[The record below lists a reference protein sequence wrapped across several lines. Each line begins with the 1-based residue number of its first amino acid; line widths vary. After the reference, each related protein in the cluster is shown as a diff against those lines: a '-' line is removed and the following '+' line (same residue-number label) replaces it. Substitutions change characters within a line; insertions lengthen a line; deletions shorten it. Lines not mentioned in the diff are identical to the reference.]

1 MNTLFNFSN
10 ALKFSLLTFKLIRYC
25 VKIAL
30 KITYN
35 LIEISKSH
43 NKRDARLDEH

>member
-1 MNTLFNFSN
+1 MNIINLSN
-10 ALKFSLLTFKLIRYC
+10 ALKFIRYC

-35 LIEISKSH
+35 LIEIPKSH
-43 NKRDARLDEH
+43 NK